1 LTITPIATSRAT
13 NDEQSSKERIVIPV
27 ATVMACPHLATPAAL
42 MVHVAQVESHMN
54 PFAIGVV
61 GGRLARQPDNLAEAI
76 ATARML
82 EANGYN
88 FSVGIAQVNRSN
100 FGQYG
105 LDTYQKA
112 FSICGNLLAG
122 SRILAGCHASAHG
135 AWDKAFSCYNSG
147 NYTTGF
153 SNGYVQKILA
163 TFDRG
168 LAVAKADPS
177 SSRIIPLVPASPA
190 AGTATA
196 SRNSAAYRI
205 ALRSSMPD
213 AAASALV
220 VPAITA
226 LSHQPAPSTV
236 PDPQRRRS
244 AQTAIASAAEG
255 QPAAAV
261 EGKVQP
267 TTIFEPRVTGPGDAP
282 QQAPPAR
289 SMQTNVHQ
297 LSAQAR
303 DGAFVF

>member
-1 LTITPIATSRAT
+1 M
-13 NDEQSSKERIVIPV
+13 IPV

-76 ATARML
+76 ATAQML

-100 FGQYG
+100 FDQYG

-122 SRILAGCHASAHG
+122 SRILAGCYANAHG

-147 NYTTGF
+147 NYTAGF

-163 TFDRG
+163 TVDHG
-168 LAVAKADPS
+168 TAVAKAAPF
-177 SSRIIPLVPASPA
+177 SSRAIPLVPASPA
-190 AGTATA
+190 AGAAAA

-205 ALRSSMPD
+205 ALRSSIPD
-213 AAASALV
+213 AAGALV
-220 VPAITA
+220 VSATA
-226 LSHQPAPSTV
+226 PISRQPAPPTV
-236 PDPQRRRS
+236 LDPQRRRS
-244 AQTAIASAAEG
+244 AQTPIA
-255 QPAAAV
+255 PAVGDRPAVAV
-261 EGKVQP
+261 EEKAP
-267 TTIFEPRVTGPGDAP
+267 PSAIFEPQITGPGDAP
-282 QQAPPAR
+282 QRAPPVR
-289 SMQTNVHQ
+289 SMQVNVHQ
-297 LSAQAR
+297 PSAQTR